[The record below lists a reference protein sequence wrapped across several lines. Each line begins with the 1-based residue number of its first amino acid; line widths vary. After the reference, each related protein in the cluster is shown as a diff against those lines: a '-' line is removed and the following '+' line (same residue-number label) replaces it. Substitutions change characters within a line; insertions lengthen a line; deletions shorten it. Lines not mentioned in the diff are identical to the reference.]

1 MFMQPFEGYRGLAW
15 TGGISGQWGWQ
26 FGNVKRIWVFV
37 GIFEQLDQKT
47 LELLDLWILDQ

>member
-1 MFMQPFEGYRGLAW
+1 MQPFEGYRGLAW